1 MKQRPEAMA
10 MSQRGQQDNVYSL
23 KGKVSQLNTYTV
35 YSLKGKVSKLH
46 SVYRLE
52 GKVSKLHRYSL
63 EGLTQVLA
71 DVLAEVRLSISR
83 DISGADLLHNLL
95 SAPWLRSLLRVYEC
109 LLQQKNAKCVLTPYL
124 PYSSGLSQE
133 VMANLREVTTPTPE
147 ILELYRLLE
156 KPHVQALLLTHD
168 TVAKKDYDPV
178 LPPVPPDLPSDEEAM
193 RIVCMVKNKQP
204 LGATIKKDL
213 KTKEIL
219 VARVIHG
226 GLADRSGLL
235 NPGDKLVEVNGRPMR
250 GLEPEQVIQILTNS
264 RGTIMFKVIPNLTQP
279 DNQQATV
286 FVRAM
291 ADYAPA
297 LDRTIPCP
305 DAGMAFHKGELLE
318 IVDQTDALWWQA
330 RKLDSSAAC
339 AGLIPSTNSLKKR
352 LREVWFSEPPQGHTC
367 IKPYDDDDLGVI
379 DLKFD
384 DTDEDA
390 VETEE
395 AENDYTRD
403 GIYIAGFR
411 RSIRLWRRRTQ
422 SKRRQS
428 CHSCCPTNSHG
439 SLANPYEEVVTFQRN
454 PEDPPRLIALIGPS
468 GVGVNELRKRIIKI
482 NPMKFQ
488 GAVPHTTRPLKRS
501 EEAGREYHF
510 ISRELFEY
518 MACNHRFL
526 EYGEYKGHFY
536 GTSVDA
542 IKEVIDSGKVCVID
556 IEPHS
561 IPSIRTKRLQPFII
575 FVRPPSLDRLRQT
588 RRSAKIFTLYQ
599 MERSFR
605 DEDFREMEQTSGRLE
620 TLYGHY
626 FDRVLVNEDLR
637 ETCLQLFNL
646 IQHAQEDQQ
655 WVPTAW
661 TLPDEP

>member
-1 MKQRPEAMA
+1 MA
-10 MSQRGQQDNVYSL
+10 ETHSYSYGL
-23 KGKVSQLNTYTV
+23 IYYSSCTV
-35 YSLKGKVSKLH
+35 Y
-46 SVYRLE
+46 
-52 GKVSKLHRYSL
+52 
-63 EGLTQVLA
+63 
-71 DVLAEVRLSISR
+71 VRI
-83 DISGADLLHNLL
+83 
-95 SAPWLRSLLRVYEC
+95 
-109 LLQQKNAKCVLTPYL
+109 QQ
-124 PYSSGLSQE
+124 
-133 VMANLREVTTPTPE
+133 
-147 ILELYRLLE
+147 
-156 KPHVQALLLTHD
+156 
-168 TVAKKDYDPV
+168 
-178 LPPVPPDLPSDEEAM
+178 
-193 RIVCMVKNKQP
+193 
-204 LGATIKKDL
+204 GATIKKDL

-352 LREVWFSEPPQGHTC
+352 LREVWFSEPPQGHSC
-367 IKPYDDDDLGVI
+367 IKPLDSFDDDDDDDLGVI

-390 VETEE
+390 VETDELSEEE

-488 GAVPHTTRPLKRS
+488 GATQLRPLKRS

-575 FVRPPSLDRLRQT
+575 FVRPPSLERLRQT